1 MGKLSVFLILNQLM
15 ITAHSKRNGEN
26 KYQIQDLVNKQVKTY
41 FRFFRDIGFD
51 QLGEKEEFYQS
62 YYGMQNIIIVN

>member
-26 KYQIQDLVNKQVKTY
+26 KYHIHDLVNKQVKTY
-41 FRFFRDIGFD
+41 FRFFRDIDFD
-51 QLGEKEEFYQS
+51 QLGEKEELYQS
-62 YYGMQNIIIVN
+62 YYGMQNKIIK

>member
-1 MGKLSVFLILNQLM
+1 MEKLSVFLILNQLM

-41 FRFFRDIGFD
+41 FRFFRDIDFD
-51 QLGEKEEFYQS
+51 QLGEKEELYQS
-62 YYGMQNIIIVN
+62 YYGMQNKIIK